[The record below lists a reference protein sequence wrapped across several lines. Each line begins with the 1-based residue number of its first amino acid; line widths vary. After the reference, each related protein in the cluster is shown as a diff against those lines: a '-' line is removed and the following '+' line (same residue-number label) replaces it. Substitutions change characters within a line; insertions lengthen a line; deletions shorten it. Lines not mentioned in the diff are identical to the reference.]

1 VTAEYVVKQPTG
13 NTNIRVL
20 VGGTLDRPR
29 ISLESDAQPPLS
41 QSDLLS
47 YLAFG
52 ESSNSLLQ
60 FNQTSL
66 SGGNLVN
73 MAGARLAGVALGET
87 LNQLEGDAARQ
98 LGVDVFNI
106 TPGDVPVNPGQSGFQ
121 QFITGTELE
130 VGRYV
135 NPRTFATAIVSPGA
149 MACAS
154 GSSRRDEAGS
164 NCVPPGLS
172 ITHRTSKG
180 YRFETGYSPRYI
192 LNVPT
197 LDGQRASGTGQFG
210 AFVIREWRF

>member
-1 VTAEYVVKQPTG
+1 
-13 NTNIRVL
+13 
-20 VGGTLDRPR
+20 
-29 ISLESDAQPPLS
+29 
-41 QSDLLS
+41 
-47 YLAFG
+47 

-66 SGGNLVN
+66 SASQGGNLLNV
-73 MAGARLAGVALGET
+73 ASARLAGVALGEA
-87 LNQLEGDAARQ
+87 LNQLEGDAARS

-135 NPRTFATAIVSPGA
+135 NPRTFVTAIVSPGA
-149 MACAS
+149 VACAS
-154 GSSRRDEAGS
+154 GSSRRDQGGS
-164 NCVPPGLS
+164 NCVPPGVN

-192 LNVPT
+192 LDPPT

-210 AFVIREWRF
+210 AFAIREWRF